1 MESPILTPTRRWVF
15 LATCL
20 LVGIPLSY
28 FAVRNAVAERRAGS
42 TDSQDWLRAAEL
54 EPTNPDHWYRLGRFR
69 QLDFERSDLS
79 QAIQYYQRA
88 VALDPRAAHYWLD
101 LAGAYE
107 AAGDLTRARQAFEQ
121 AKAAYPASSDVA
133 WRFGNFLLRQQQL
146 AEAFAEMR
154 RAVATTPT
162 LARLATSRAWRSRP
176 DAQVLLDQVLPV
188 SEEAYL
194 GALDTLVAEHAPV
207 AALAVW
213 DRLMVLQPSFAL
225 RQAFP
230 LLDELVAQGR
240 SAEALRVWKQ
250 ALEAAGWTVPPQPP
264 GSLLFDGGFE
274 ADFTEGG
281 FGWRMRPPEHAE
293 MEFDTGVRQSG
304 HRSLRVVFDGR
315 ANFQFEHL
323 YQRLPVEPRT
333 RYRFGATLRTQ
344 GITTDSGI
352 RFQLSD
358 PQHPSE
364 LSAVTRNVTG
374 TQDWTLD
381 EMDFTTGPNTQVLE
395 ILFVRRPSLKL
406 DNRISGTVW
415 LDDLTLTPLPRRP
428 GP

>member
-1 MESPILTPTRRWVF
+1 MESPILTPIRRWVF
-15 LATCL
+15 IAACL

-42 TDSQDWLRAAEL
+42 KESQDWLRAAAL
-54 EPTNPDHWYRLGRFR
+54 EPANPDHWYRLGRFR
-69 QLDFERSDLS
+69 QLDFESSDLA
-79 QAIQYYQRA
+79 QAVQYYRRA

-107 AAGDLTRARQAFEQ
+107 AAGDPARAREAFQQ

-154 RAVATTPT
+154 RAVATTPA
-162 LARLATSRAWRSRP
+162 LARLATSRTWRSRP
-176 DAQVLLDQVLPV
+176 DAQALLDEVLPA

-194 GALDTLVAEHAPV
+194 GALDTLVAERAPA

-213 DRLMVLQPSFAL
+213 DRLMALRPALSL

-230 LLDELVAQGR
+230 LLEELVAQGH
-240 SAEALRVWKQ
+240 SAEALRVWQQ
-250 ALEAAGWTVPPQPP
+250 ALEAAGWTPPQQPP

-274 ADFTEGG
+274 ADFTAGG
-281 FGWRMRPPEHAE
+281 FGWRMRPPDHAE
-293 MEFDTGVRQSG
+293 MEFDGSVRRSG
-304 HRSLRVVFDGR
+304 QRSLRVVFDGS
-315 ANFQFEHL
+315 ANLAFEHL

-344 GITTDSGI
+344 GITTDSGV

-358 PQHPSE
+358 PQHPTE
-364 LSAVTRNVTG
+364 LNALTRNVTG

-381 EMDFTTGPNTQVLE
+381 ELDLTTGPNTQVLE
-395 ILFVRRPSLKL
+395 ILLVRRPSLKL
-406 DNRISGTVW
+406 DNKIAGTAW
-415 LDDLTLTPLPRRP
+415 LDDLTLTPLPRRAAP
-428 GP
+428 